1 MKNKIHELLNQLYE
15 NQKSRLQNM
24 GEQIIPNLTSDDV
37 LQPMDFSLLEENPF
51 FRFEEGVLSG
61 LGEAR
66 AAILA
71 LFADEA

>member
-15 NQKSRLQNM
+15 NQKSRLQNV

-37 LQPMDFSLLEENPF
+37 LQPMDFSLLEENPL

-66 AAILA
+66 AALLA

>member
-15 NQKSRLQNM
+15 NQKSRLQNV

-37 LQPMDFSLLEENPF
+37 LQPMDFSLLEENPL

-66 AAILA
+66 AVILA

>member
-1 MKNKIHELLNQLYE
+1 MKNKIHELLNRLYE
-15 NQKSRLQNM
+15 NQKSRLQNV

-71 LFADEA
+71 LFSDEA

>member
-51 FRFEEGVLSG
+51 SVLKRVS
-61 LGEAR
+61 
-66 AAILA
+66 
-71 LFADEA
+71 FPD

>member
-15 NQKSRLQNM
+15 NQKSRLQAV
-24 GEQIIPNLTSDDV
+24 GEQIVPNLTSDDV
-37 LQPMDFSLLEENPF
+37 LQPMDFSILEENPC

-71 LFADEA
+71 LFSDEG